1 MRTRVGVVTVSDRA
15 SQGVYQDLSGPEAA
29 AYVRRRWPEAEIL
42 TRLVPDEV
50 AWIQGALL
58 DLLVQDCR
66 LILTTGGTGSAPRD
80 VTPEATLQVVERVY
94 PGFGEAMRLALLK
107 ETPTAIL
114 SRQLAGS
121 VGKALVVNP
130 PGNPKSVATCL
141 DAVWEAIPVA
151 LRLLE

>member
-1 MRTRVGVVTVSDRA
+1 MRTRVGLVTVSHRA
-15 SQGVYQDLSGPEAA
+15 SQGVYQDLSGPEAV

-80 VTPEATLQVVERVY
+80 VTPEATLRVVERVY
-94 PGFGEAMRLALLK
+94 PGFGEAMRLAFLK

-130 PGNPKSVATCL
+130 P
-141 DAVWEAIPVA
+141 
-151 LRLLE
+151 